1 MSKRFTLLEAER
13 FLPEV
18 EALMR
23 DAVAL
28 KAEYETADNAISEL
42 SHRVTMMGGMV
53 IDRDRVIENRERR
66 DRSANEL
73 RETVERLQ
81 DIGCL
86 IKDLDMGLVDFP
98 TLLRGEEVYLC
109 WKLGET
115 GISFWHGVQE
125 GFGGRKKIDA
135 EFLDNH
141 QGDLPN

>member
-1 MSKRFTLLEAER
+1 MSKRFTLIEAER
-13 FLPEV
+13 LLPEV

-53 IDRDRVIENRERR
+53 IDRDRVIESRERR
-66 DRSANEL
+66 DRSAKEL

-98 TLLRGEEVYLC
+98 TLFRGEEVYLC

>member
-13 FLPEV
+13 LLPEV

-66 DRSANEL
+66 DRSAKEL

>member
-1 MSKRFTLLEAER
+1 MSKRFTLIEAER
-13 FLPEV
+13 LLPEV

-66 DRSANEL
+66 DRSAKEL

-98 TLLRGEEVYLC
+98 TLFRGEEVYLC